1 MNYNQKRYLFENG
14 DCMFVR
20 RHRWLFIIIYAILL
34 AGVAFTFSY
43 SKLVGAQQPTGS
55 IPTVTGTPKGI
66 TATIKIGLTEDRV
79 NVRSGPSVLY
89 PEIGVI
95 LLGVEVPVV
104 GKSIGGDWLVIEY
117 PGVPGGIGWVWS
129 YYMDVSPGELKVVE
143 SPPSPVP
150 ITTITIDPTM
160 AAQFITTPE
169 ATRLPTFTPPP
180 PLSIPTYESSTGQEL
195 GGIPIGLIIVILLVL
210 GSLMGLFSYFQSR

>member
-1 MNYNQKRYLFENG
+1 MVFRKY
-14 DCMFVR
+14 
-20 RHRWLFIIIYAILL
+20 RWLLLSIYATLLIL
-34 AGVAFTFSY
+34 VAFVFTTP
-43 SKLVGAQQPTGS
+43 KRVIAQQPTGS

-66 TATIKIGLTEDRV
+66 TATIKIGITEDRV
-79 NVRSGPSVLY
+79 NVRSGPNVLY

-95 LLGVEVPVV
+95 VLGVEVPVI

-117 PGVPGGIGWVWS
+117 PGVSGGIGWIWAN
-129 YYMDVSPGELKVVE
+129 YMDVSPGELKVIE

-169 ATRLPTFTPPP
+169 ATRLPTFTAPP
-180 PLSIPTYESSTGQEL
+180 PLSIPTFEASTGQEL
-195 GGIPIGLIIVILLVL
+195 GGVPIGLIIVVLLVL
-210 GSLMGLFSYFQSR
+210 GALMGLFSYFQSR